1 MVSIQNF
8 SEMFSLPKRC
18 KPYPLQ
24 DFPTGTQSQ
33 SGGALKIASTRKNSL
48 CHQEMSL
55 IFIKGHNSEYLW
67 SIIITVNRNDLS
79 FGWKIFGCERVK
91 YYQEVLSSKKCR
103 FVWGFGLMSNIPL
116 QIKMNRI
123 YWTALQVMY
132 KIVWHPTSIIWI
144 CNWLDDWLEYYSL
157 GSKG

>member
-18 KPYPLQ
+18 KLHSFQ
-24 DFPTGTQSQ
+24 DFPTGTRSQ
-33 SGGALKIASTRKNSL
+33 SGGAMKIASTRKNSL

-55 IFIKGHNSEYLW
+55 IFIKGHNSEFLW
-67 SIIITVNRNDLS
+67 SIIITGSRNDLS

-91 YYQEVLSSKKCR
+91 YYQEILSSKKCQ
-103 FVWGFGLMSNIPL
+103 FVWGFGLKCQTYHCRS
-116 QIKMNRI
+116 KWRH
-123 YWTALQVMY
+123 WRALQVMS
-132 KIVWHPTSIIWI
+132 KISRHPMSIIWI